1 MAPATQAPTY
11 DSHNSAV
18 ERLLSRKLRDRLGST
33 RTCKRLTR
41 NRRPERQNELATIFI
56 RSTLANCLYIALV
69 PVMLPSI
76 DELLALDALT
86 LREHTEQ
93 AGDTFNVEEHRAQLR
108 KSLEVSQVCSVRREG
123 KLVAYAMLRPHS
135 GACWFVGAFGT
146 HPLYR
151 TYAVITEL
159 LAKMAT
165 LASEQ
170 GIGELRSHVYKTNRL
185 SIAFHRKLGFQV
197 KRENDKAFEFF
208 ITIRELAT
216 KPAVQRATA
225 KATSLPE

>member
-1 MAPATQAPTY
+1 ML
-11 DSHNSAV
+11 N
-18 ERLLSRKLRDRLGST
+18 K
-33 RTCKRLTR
+33 
-41 NRRPERQNELATIFI
+41 LATILI
-56 RSTLANCLYIALV
+56 RSTLANCLYIALIAA
-69 PVMLPSI
+69 MLPSI

-93 AGDTFNVEEHRAQLR
+93 AGDAFDVDEHRVQLR
-108 KSLEVSQVCSVRREG
+108 KSLKVSEVCSVRREG
-123 KLVAYAMLRPHS
+123 KLVAYTMLRPHS

-197 KRENDKAFEFF
+197 TRENDKGFEFF
-208 ITIRELAT
+208 IAIRELTT
-216 KPAVQRATA
+216 KPAIQRATA
-225 KATSLPE
+225 RAASSPASGASEAPAILRKV